1 MTIENRRYPRLSFG
15 EPGALDVEGERID
28 VAIRD
33 LSCEGAGVD
42 VVAPDKLKAGGVVTL
57 SFAVPE
63 GEVSLSARV
72 VWIAGGRAGLRLR
85 LAESDPGGRK
95 LFGAWVAPR
104 TKQALKDASASS

>member
-1 MTIENRRYPRLSFG
+1 MTIENRRYPRLAFG
-15 EPGALDVEGERID
+15 EHGALEVEGERID

-42 VVAPDKLKAGGVVTL
+42 VTSEKLKAGGVVTL

-63 GEVSLSARV
+63 GKVELSARV

-104 TKQALKDASASS
+104 TKQALKEVSATG